1 MTIYE
6 QSKIFC
12 IFFIIGLFVGFI
24 FDIFRSFRKNFKV
37 PDIVVT
43 FQDLLFLILVRIINF
58 TWYNFV

>member
-24 FDIFRSFRKNFKV
+24 FDIFRSFRKSFKV
-37 PDIVVT
+37 PDIVVA

>member
-37 PDIVVT
+37 SDIVVA